1 MTHSTN
7 TAAANQAVATAVGH
21 PCETHLAAIV
31 PHQLINQVRAVTNP
45 RINERL
51 QSPPPLAAWSAN
63 PTSDASL
70 HPEPQS
76 ASSIV
81 SLLPTSKP
89 NIDFDMIFLSLHS
102 IMFVNLWL
110 WCFFFF
116 FCCWGWLWI
125 KFEHVNHWESL
136 CFLFLQLLSVW
147 DSEKWVVCELN
158 SAFRLETYAQSF
170 DFWVGNLCY
179 V

>member
-7 TAAANQAVATAVGH
+7 AATANQAAATAVGH

-31 PHQLINQVRAVTNP
+31 PHQLINQVRRWLTP

-63 PTSDASL
+63 LTSDASL

-76 ASSIV
+76 ASSIL

-89 NIDFDMIFLSLHS
+89 NIDFDMIFLSPLHNVCES
-102 IMFVNLWL
+102 VIVI
-110 WCFFFF
+110 FFTR
-116 FCCWGWLWI
+116 GWLWT
-125 KFEHVNHWESL
+125 KFEHVNLWESL
-136 CFLFLQLLSVW
+136 YYLFLQWEVS
-147 DSEKWVVCELN
+147 C
-158 SAFRLETYAQSF
+158 
-170 DFWVGNLCY
+170 DFWIKL
-179 V
+179 